1 MKKSLLII
9 SLFSLTTVF
18 SQTNDTSSEQET
30 TSGSDYNRWTIEANA
45 GQSKGL
51 NPFSSGYSSSEP
63 GKVVGKFTVNNFGIG
78 ARYMV
83 SPKFGVKVDI
93 NMDNFKN
100 AASSKKFEVLQLRL
114 STQAVVNAAR
124 LFDVEENLGRFGLL
138 LHGGFN
144 FMSLSPKLDTP
155 LDTDLVI
162 DPNAEFN
169 PQTSNAG
176 KTEYDLGV
184 IFGASPQYRITNRMA
199 VNLDFSLI
207 TNYRQHLAW
216 DGHYS
221 QPSNNLSGA
230 MITGNIGLNYSFGN
244 GSGNDDEKVMHG
256 DWALIED
263 KKLEEITELDNRIN
277 DLETLM
283 NDTDKDGVPDYLD
296 TENNSIAGVTVDTKG
311 RMIDTNKNGVP
322 DELEKLVTM
331 TTSKE
336 GVNNPEA
343 QANAT
348 NTQMISK
355 LINEG
360 YVTVYFE
367 YDKTDPTDAS
377 TEGIDF
383 MLTYLRNNPESSI
396 EILGNADEL
405 GNSEYNNNLAN
416 NRAAN
421 VKKIL
426 IDAGIKASRLDI
438 ISRGEDKTV
447 NPNSALARRLVRK
460 VSFKIKK

>member
-1 MKKSLLII
+1 MKKGLLLLT
-9 SLFSLTTVF
+9 LFSIGSIY
-18 SQTNDTSSEQET
+18 SQDTET
-30 TSGSDYNRWTIEANA
+30 TDEKSTGSDYNRWTVEVSA

-51 NPFSSGYSSSEP
+51 NPFTPGYSSSEP
-63 GKVVGKFTVNNFGIG
+63 GKVVGKFTINNFGIG
-78 ARYMV
+78 ARYML
-83 SPKFGVKVDI
+83 SPKFGMKLDF
-93 NMDNFKN
+93 NLDNFEN
-100 AASSKKFEVLQLRL
+100 AKSSKEFKVQQLRL
-114 STQAVVNAAR
+114 GIQGVINGSR
-124 LFDVEENLGRFGLL
+124 LLGLEETLERFSFL
-138 LHGGFN
+138 LHGGLN
-144 FMSLSPKLDTP
+144 FVRMTPKLDTG
-155 LDTDLVI
+155 LDLANTI
-162 DPNAEFN
+162 PAGAEFN

-176 KTEYDLGV
+176 VSEYNGGL
-184 IFGASPQYRITNRMA
+184 IFGITPEFRITNKLA
-199 VNLDFSLI
+199 ISFDFSTI

-221 QPSNNLSGA
+221 APSNNLSGQ
-230 MITGNIGLNYSFGN
+230 MISGALGLNYSLGN
-244 GSGNDDEKVMHG
+244 SDVHG

-331 TTSKE
+331 TTSKD
-336 GVNNPEA
+336 GVNGTDA
-343 QANAT
+343 AAVQANAT

-355 LINEG
+355 LINDG
-360 YVTVYFE
+360 YVTAYFD

-383 MLTYLRNNPESSI
+383 MLTYLRNNPESTI
-396 EILGNADEL
+396 EILGNADEI
-405 GNSEYNNNLAN
+405 GNNEYNNKLAD

-426 IDAGIKASRLDI
+426 IDAGIKANRLVI
-438 ISRGEDKTV
+438 LGRGEDKSV

-460 VSFKIKK
+460 VSFRIKK

>member
-1 MKKSLLII
+1 MKKNLLLVT
-9 SLFSLTTVF
+9 LFTF
-18 SQTNDTSSEQET
+18 SALYSQDTSTSEVTPIE
-30 TSGSDYNRWTIEANA
+30 GGFNRWTVEINA

-51 NPFSSGYSSSEP
+51 NPFSTGYSSSEP
-63 GKVVGKFTVNNFGIG
+63 GKIIGKFSLNNFGIG
-78 ARYMV
+78 ARYML
-83 SPKFGVKVDI
+83 SPKFGIKLDL
-93 NMDNFKN
+93 NLDNFEN
-100 AASSKKFEVLQLRL
+100 AELSKQFKVQQIRMGLQG
-114 STQAVVNAAR
+114 VVNASR
-124 LFDVEENLGRFGLL
+124 LLGLEESLKRFGIL
-138 LHGGFN
+138 LHGGLN
-144 FMSLSPKLDTP
+144 LLRMTPKLFTKD
-155 LDTDLVI
+155 DLSLPAPKPGE
-162 DPNAEFN
+162 DYN
-169 PQTSNAG
+169 QQRSNEG
-176 KTEYDLGV
+176 ISEYNGGL
-184 IFGASPQYRITNRMA
+184 IFGITPQYRITKKLA
-199 VNLDFSLI
+199 ISLDFTTI

-221 QPSNNLSGA
+221 APSNNLSGQ
-230 MITGNIGLNYSFGN
+230 MITGALGLNYSLGGN
-244 GSGNDDEKVMHG
+244 EVHG

-296 TENNSIAGVTVDTKG
+296 VENNSIAGVTVDTKG

-331 TTSKE
+331 TTSKD
-336 GVNNPEA
+336 GVNGA
-343 QANAT
+343 DAAAVQANAT

-383 MLTYLRNNPESSI
+383 MLTYLRNNPQGSI
-396 EILGNADEL
+396 EIFGNADEL
-405 GNSEYNNNLAN
+405 GNSDYNNKLAN

-426 IDAGIKASRLDI
+426 IDAGISASRLDI
-438 ISRGEDKTV
+438 VSRGEDNSV

>member
-9 SLFSLTTVF
+9 SLFSLSIVFGQSSDTT
-18 SQTNDTSSEQET
+18 SDQENA
-30 TSGSDYNRWTIEANA
+30 SGSDYNRWTIEANV

-51 NPFSSGYSSSEP
+51 NPFSTGYSSSEP

-100 AASSKKFEVLQLRL
+100 ASSSKKFEVLQLRL

-144 FMSLSPKLDTP
+144 FMSLSPKLDTG
-155 LDTDLVI
+155 LDTDLII

-184 IFGASPQYRITNRMA
+184 VFGASPQYRITNRMA

-256 DWALIED
+256 DWAIIED

-383 MLTYLRNNPESSI
+383 MLTYLRNNPEGSI

-438 ISRGEDKTV
+438 ISRGEDKSV

>member
-1 MKKSLLII
+1 MKKSLYI
-9 SLFSLTTVF
+9 LTLLSFGTF
-18 SQTNDTSSEQET
+18 YSQDTESTDEN
-30 TSGSDYNRWTIEANA
+30 TSGSDYNRWTVEFNA

-63 GKVVGKFTVNNFGIG
+63 GKVIGKFSLNNFGIG
-78 ARYMV
+78 ARYMI
-83 SPKFGVKVDI
+83 SSKFGIKADL
-93 NMDNFKN
+93 NRDYFEN
-100 AASSKKFEVLQLRL
+100 AESSKKFEVEQYRLGLQG
-114 STQAVVNAAR
+114 VINAGR
-124 LFDVEENLGRFGLL
+124 VLGLEENLKRFGIM
-138 LHGGFN
+138 LHGGLN
-144 FMSLSPKLDTP
+144 FLRMTPKLETG
-155 LDTDLVI
+155 I
-162 DPNAEFN
+162 DATLPAPVPGDENNQQF
-169 PQTSNAG
+169 SNAG
-176 KTEYDLGV
+176 KSEYNFGL
-184 IFGASPQYRITNRMA
+184 IFGITPQYRITNKLA
-199 VNLDFSLI
+199 VSVDFTTI
-207 TNYRQHLAW
+207 TNYRQHFAW

-221 QPSNNLSGA
+221 APSNNLSGQ
-230 MITGNIGLNYSFGN
+230 MITGSIGLNYSL
-244 GSGNDDEKVMHG
+244 GSNEVHG

-263 KKLEEITELDNRIN
+263 KKLEEITEMDNRIN

-336 GVNNPEA
+336 GENGTDAAAA

-355 LINEG
+355 LINDG
-360 YVTVYFE
+360 YVTAYFD

-405 GNSEYNNNLAN
+405 GNNEYNNKLAD

-426 IDAGIKASRLDI
+426 IDAGIKATRLI
-438 ISRGEDKTV
+438 VVGRGEDKSV

-460 VSFKIKK
+460 VSFRIKK

>member
-1 MKKSLLII
+1 MNKKLFLITLLSFSSLY
-9 SLFSLTTVF
+9 S
-18 SQTNDTSSEQET
+18 QET
-30 TSGSDYNRWTIEANA
+30 DEKATSDSEYNRWTIEGNF

-51 NPFSSGYSSSEP
+51 APFSTGYQSSDA
-63 GKVVGKFTVNNFGIG
+63 GKVVGKFKPNNFGIG
-78 ARYMV
+78 ARYML
-83 SPKFGVKVDI
+83 SPKFGVKLDL
-93 NMDNFKN
+93 NLDNFEN
-100 AASSKKFEVLQLRL
+100 SSFSKPYKVQQIRL
-114 STQAVVNAAR
+114 STQAVINGSR
-124 LFDVEENLGRFGLL
+124 LFGIEEVLNRFGFLF
-138 LHGGFN
+138 HGGFT
-144 FMSLSPKLDTP
+144 FSRMTPQLETGSDLSIPIP
-155 LDTDLVI
+155 
-162 DPNAEFN
+162 PNAEYN
-169 PQTSNAG
+169 PQPSNAG
-176 KTEYDLGV
+176 VSEYDLGV
-184 IFGASPQYRITNRMA
+184 VFGATPQYRITNRLA
-199 VNLDFSLI
+199 VNLDFSII

-221 QPSNNLSGA
+221 NPSNNLSGS
-230 MITGNIGLNYSFGN
+230 MITGNIGLNYSLGD
-244 GSGNDDEKVMHG
+244 GMGKDDEDVMHG
-256 DWALIED
+256 DWAIIED

-296 TENNSIAGVTVDTKG
+296 VENNSIVGVTVDTKG

-331 TTSKE
+331 TTSKD
-336 GVNNPEA
+336 GVNGA
-343 QANAT
+343 DAAAVQANAT

-367 YDKTDPTDAS
+367 YDKTDPTEAS

-383 MLTYLRNNPESSI
+383 MLTYLRNNPEGSI
-396 EILGNADEL
+396 EIFGNADEL
-405 GNSEYNNNLAN
+405 GNSEYNNKLAN

-426 IDAGIKASRLDI
+426 IDAGIKANRLDI
-438 ISRGEDKTV
+438 VSRGEDNSV

>member
-1 MKKSLLII
+1 MKKGLLLLTLLSIGSLY
-9 SLFSLTTVF
+9 
-18 SQTNDTSSEQET
+18 SQDTET
-30 TSGSDYNRWTIEANA
+30 TEEKSSGNDYNRWTVEVNA

-51 NPFSSGYSSSEP
+51 NPFSTGYSSSEP
-63 GKVVGKFTVNNFGIG
+63 GKVIGKFSLNNFGIG
-78 ARYMV
+78 ARYMI
-83 SPKFGVKVDI
+83 SPKFGIKVDL
-93 NMDNFKN
+93 NLDNFEN
-100 AASSKKFEVLQLRL
+100 AKSSKPFEVQQIRLGLQG
-114 STQAVVNAAR
+114 VVNASR
-124 LFDVEENLGRFGLL
+124 LLGLEENLKRFGLL
-138 LHGGFN
+138 VHGGLN
-144 FMSLSPKLDTP
+144 ILRMTPKLNTPDDTTLP
-155 LDTDLVI
+155 APKAGDEY
-162 DPNAEFN
+162 NY
-169 PQTSNAG
+169 QKSNANIS
-176 KTEYDLGV
+176 EYNGGL
-184 IFGASPQYRITNRMA
+184 IFGITPQYRITNKLA
-199 VNLDFSLI
+199 VSIDFTTI
-207 TNYRQHLAW
+207 TNYRQHFAW

-221 QPSNNLSGA
+221 LSSNNLSGQ
-230 MITGNIGLNYSFGN
+230 MITGAIGLNYSLGN
-244 GSGNDDEKVMHG
+244 NDVHG

-263 KKLEEITELDNRIN
+263 KKLEEITEMDNRIN

-331 TTSKE
+331 TTSKD
-336 GVNNPEA
+336 GVNGTDAAAA

-355 LINEG
+355 LINDG
-360 YVTVYFE
+360 YVTAYFD

-396 EILGNADEL
+396 EILGNADEI
-405 GNSEYNNNLAN
+405 GNNEYNNKLAD

-421 VKKIL
+421 VKKML
-426 IDAGIKASRLDI
+426 IDAGIKPNRLI
-438 ISRGEDKTV
+438 VVGRGEDKSV

-460 VSFKIKK
+460 VSFRIKK

>member
-1 MKKSLLII
+1 MKKSLLFITLLSI
-9 SLFSLTTVF
+9 NSFIALG
-18 SQTNDTSSEQET
+18 QEVEEEKST
-30 TSGSDYNRWTIEANA
+30 DGGFNRWTIEANF

-51 NPFSSGYSSSEP
+51 NPFSNGYSSSEP
-63 GKVVGKFTVNNFGIG
+63 GKVIGKFELNNFGLG
-78 ARYMV
+78 ARYMI
-83 SPKFGVKVDI
+83 SPKFGIKADI
-93 NMDNFKN
+93 NYDVFEN
-100 AASSKKFEVLQLRL
+100 AKSSKPFEVQQIRL
-114 STQAVVNAAR
+114 GIQGVINGAR
-124 LFDVEENLGRFGLL
+124 LLGLEENLKRFGFLV
-138 LHGGFN
+138 HGGLN
-144 FMSLSPKLDTP
+144 FIRLTPTLDTP
-155 LDTDLVI
+155 PDLTLPIPVG
-162 DPNAEFN
+162 AEFN
-169 PQTSNAG
+169 PQPSNNG
-176 KTEYDLGV
+176 VTEYNGGLT
-184 IFGASPQYRITNRMA
+184 FGITPSYRITNKMA
-199 VNLDFSLI
+199 ISLDISTFN
-207 TNYRQHLAW
+207 NYRQHLAW

-221 QPSNNLSGA
+221 LPSNNLSGQ
-230 MITGNIGLNYSFGN
+230 MISGSFGINYSLGKN
-244 GSGNDDEKVMHG
+244 EVHG
-256 DWALIED
+256 DWAMIED

-331 TTSKE
+331 TTTKD
-336 GVNNPEA
+336 GVNGTDA
-343 QANAT
+343 QAQAT

-383 MLTYLRNNPESSI
+383 MLTYLRNNPDSTI

-405 GNSEYNNNLAN
+405 GNSEYNNKLAN

-426 IDAGIKASRLDI
+426 IDAGIKTNRLDI
-438 ISRGEDKTV
+438 ISRGEDTTV